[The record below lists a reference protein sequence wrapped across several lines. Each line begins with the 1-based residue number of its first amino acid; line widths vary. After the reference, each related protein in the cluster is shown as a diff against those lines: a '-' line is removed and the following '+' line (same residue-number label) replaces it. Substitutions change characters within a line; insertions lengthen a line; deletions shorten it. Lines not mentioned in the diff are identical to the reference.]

1 MAIEYYRVLRNTV
14 HISAS
19 SSIEDDVSEKT
30 VQICYRVKIQH
41 KNVFPL
47 LMKC

>member
-19 SSIEDDVSEKT
+19 PSIDDSISEKT
-30 VQICYRVKIQH
+30 VQISYRVKIQP
-41 KNVFPL
+41 KNAFPL